1 MTTDGSAQRV
11 KGRAPDGSVRRL
23 ISETSLYET
32 AIGLYPIL
40 LGLILT
46 DSLKQVATNI
56 VDHPFRH
63 ADWSL
68 RFLTVTLLLF
78 SALWLHVWI
87 ATFRSMTVHGKPHGE
102 HETLPGH
109 KMKHVEGY
117 RDAVIVFWLG
127 VVQLLVFACMAYC
140 VTRPKEFFV
149 GSAVYS
155 IILMLYTGVDIY
167 SVGGE
172 VSRNSFRHPWRSVEE
187 LWQRRYLPIAE
198 DQLDRHIEG
207 SNEAEKELLAQ
218 GRVFDLMLAGV
229 VIGLSGGLY
238 WLSSK
243 YGAAWWIALLALIL
257 TSAAVVVDYYVY
269 PYFYL
274 V

>member
-1 MTTDGSAQRV
+1 MTTDGPVQRA
-11 KGRAPDGSVRRL
+11 KGRAPDGSVWRL
-23 ISETSLYET
+23 VSETSLYET

-46 DSLKQVATNI
+46 DSLKQMATNI

-68 RFLTVTLLLF
+68 RLLTVTLLLF

-87 ATFRSMTVHGKPHGE
+87 ATFRGMTVKGKPHGE
-102 HETLPGH
+102 HEPLPGH
-109 KMKHVEGY
+109 KMKSVEGY
-117 RDAVIVFWLG
+117 RDALIVFWLG

-155 IILMLYTGVDIY
+155 IILEFYTAVDIY

-172 VSRNSFRHPWRSVEE
+172 VSRKAFRHPWRSVEE
-187 LWQRRYLPIAE
+187 LWRRRYLPIAA
-198 DQLDRHIEG
+198 DQVEEHIEG
-207 SNEAEKELLAQ
+207 SNEAQKELLAQ

-229 VIGLSGGLY
+229 VVGLSGALY

-243 YGAAWWIALLALIL
+243 YGPAWWIALLAFIL
-257 TSAAVVVDYYVY
+257 TSAAVIVDYYVY

-274 V
+274 L